1 MGISKEKKVNT
12 VFIGYDPKEKVAAQ
26 VLKYLIEANSPKDI
40 IVKFLRKDI
49 LEHMNM
55 FNRPFEWEN
64 GQMIDSIDK
73 KPFSTEFTFTR
84 FLVPALMQYEGWALF
99 MDCDMYPRTDINEI
113 FEDYNDEF
121 YPLYCVKHE
130 DEPTDKFKMDGREQ
144 TRYNR
149 KTWSSLMLWNCGHE
163 LNKELTPFMVNNKT
177 GNYLH
182 TFGWLPNKNSAIG
195 GMTEDWN
202 WLDGHSSPDIDP
214 KMVHFTT
221 GGPWFPDWKCQREVD
236 GLMATEWNG
245 YYSYLV
251 LHGKVDELQNSDSI

>member
-1 MGISKEKKVNT
+1 MSISKEKKVNT

-49 LEHMNM
+49 LEHINM
-55 FNRPFEWEN
+55 FNRTFEMVN
-64 GQMIDSIDK
+64 NQMIDSIDQ

-99 MDCDMYPRTDINEI
+99 MDCDMYPRTDVNEI
-113 FEDYNDEF
+113 FEEYNDEF
-121 YPLYCVKHE
+121 YPLYCVKH
-130 DEPTDKFKMDGREQ
+130 DYEPEDKFKMDGREQ
-144 TRYNR
+144 TQYNR
-149 KTWSSLMLWNCGHE
+149 KNWSSLMLWNCGHE
-163 LNKELTPFMVNNKT
+163 LNRELTPFMVNNKT

-202 WLDGHSSPDIDP
+202 WLDGHSDTKIDP

-221 GGPWFPDWKCQREVD
+221 GGTWFKEWKCKREKD
-236 GLMATEWNG
+236 GLMATEWNSD
-245 YYSYLV
+245 YSYLV
-251 LHGKVDELQNSDSI
+251 LHGKVDEL